1 MSLVIGFVVTIF
13 THDIWSSGF
22 FVLFYMFGYMLAVSL
37 TPTVLSVCLSLGTSS
52 SRFSPLL
59 RSKVPFLAFV
69 WALPP
74 LSLPSCFDNINRWY
88 HLSHDR
94 NIGLHRL
101 PCGLYPHRSIP
112 LYIVVNG
119 VIGIAVVNTVILFVI
134 YLLPGGKHCAEA
146 SMYEALLCDWIVTT
160 TKSKEETNKTEDE
173 KENEDNSNK
182 EETNKTEDQKENED
196 NNNKEEKKSEDNSDR
211 VEVAIET
218 QETASVEQTTVVK
231 EEEKVPTIV

>member
-1 MSLVIGFVVTIF
+1 MSFSRI
-13 THDIWSSGF
+13 SSR
-22 FVLFYMFGYMLAVSL
+22 
-37 TPTVLSVCLSLGTSS
+37 
-52 SRFSPLL
+52 RFSPLL
-59 RSKVPFLAFV
+59 RSKAPFLAFV
-69 WALPP
+69 WTLPP
-74 LSLPSCFDNINRWY
+74 LSLPSCFDVIDRWY
-88 HLSHDR
+88 HLPHDR

-160 TKSKEETNKTEDE
+160 TKSKEETNKTEEE

-196 NNNKEEKKSEDNSDR
+196 NNKEEEKSENNLDR

-218 QETASVEQTTVVK
+218 QKTASAEQTTVVK
-231 EEEKVPTIV
+231 KEEKAPIFV

>member
-1 MSLVIGFVVTIF
+1 MSLVISFVVTIF

-59 RSKVPFLAFV
+59 RSKAPFLAFV
-69 WALPP
+69 WTFPP
-74 LSLPSCFDNINRWY
+74 LSLSRCFDNINRWY

-160 TKSKEETNKTEDE
+160 TKSKEETNKTED
-173 KENEDNSNK
+173 
-182 EETNKTEDQKENED
+182 QKENED
-196 NNNKEEKKSEDNSDR
+196 NNNKEEEKSEDNSDR

-231 EEEKVPTIV
+231 EEEKGPTVV

>member
-182 EETNKTEDQKENED
+182 EEE
-196 NNNKEEKKSEDNSDR
+196 KSEDNSDR

>member
-52 SRFSPLL
+52 RRFSPLL
-59 RSKVPFLAFV
+59 RSKAPFLAFV
-69 WALPP
+69 WTFPP
-74 LSLPSCFDNINRWY
+74 LSLPSCFDVIDRWY
-88 HLSHDR
+88 HLPRDR

-101 PCGLYPHRSIP
+101 PCGFYPHRSIP

-160 TKSKEETNKTEDE
+160 TKSKEETNKTED
-173 KENEDNSNK
+173 
-182 EETNKTEDQKENED
+182 QKENED
-196 NNNKEEKKSEDNSDR
+196 NNNKEEEKSEDNSDR

-231 EEEKVPTIV
+231 EEEKVPTVV

>member
-1 MSLVIGFVVTIF
+1 MSLEVCLLVYNSLCSAMSLVIGFVVTIF

-173 KENEDNSNK
+173 KENEDN
-182 EETNKTEDQKENED
+182 
-196 NNNKEEKKSEDNSDR
+196 NNKEEEKSEDNSDR

-231 EEEKVPTIV
+231 EEEKGPTVV

>member
-160 TKSKEETNKTEDE
+160 TKSKEETNKTED
-173 KENEDNSNK
+173 
-182 EETNKTEDQKENED
+182 QKENED
-196 NNNKEEKKSEDNSDR
+196 NNNKEEEKSEDNSDR

-231 EEEKVPTIV
+231 EEEKGPIVV

>member
-160 TKSKEETNKTEDE
+160 TKSKEETNKTED
-173 KENEDNSNK
+173 
-182 EETNKTEDQKENED
+182 QKENED
-196 NNNKEEKKSEDNSDR
+196 NNKKEEEKSEDNSDR
-211 VEVAIET
+211 VEVAIEI

-231 EEEKVPTIV
+231 EEEKGPTVV

>member
-160 TKSKEETNKTEDE
+160 TKSKEETNKTED
-173 KENEDNSNK
+173 
-182 EETNKTEDQKENED
+182 QKENED
-196 NNNKEEKKSEDNSDR
+196 NNNKEEEKSEDNSDR

-231 EEEKVPTIV
+231 EEEKGPTVV

>member
-94 NIGLHRL
+94 NICLHRL

-119 VIGIAVVNTVILFVI
+119 VIGIAGVNTVILFVI

-160 TKSKEETNKTEDE
+160 TKSKEETNKTED
-173 KENEDNSNK
+173 
-182 EETNKTEDQKENED
+182 QKENED
-196 NNNKEEKKSEDNSDR
+196 NNNKEEEKSEDNSDR

>member
-173 KENEDNSNK
+173 KENEDN
-182 EETNKTEDQKENED
+182 
-196 NNNKEEKKSEDNSDR
+196 NNKEEEKSEDNSDR

-231 EEEKVPTIV
+231 EEEKGPTVV

>member
-101 PCGLYPHRSIP
+101 PCGFYPHRSIP

-160 TKSKEETNKTEDE
+160 TKSKEETNKTED
-173 KENEDNSNK
+173 
-182 EETNKTEDQKENED
+182 QKENED
-196 NNNKEEKKSEDNSDR
+196 NNNKEEEKSEDNSDR

-231 EEEKVPTIV
+231 EEEKVPTVV

>member
-160 TKSKEETNKTEDE
+160 TKSKEETNKTED
-173 KENEDNSNK
+173 
-182 EETNKTEDQKENED
+182 QKENED
-196 NNNKEEKKSEDNSDR
+196 NNNKEEEKSEDNSDR

-231 EEEKVPTIV
+231 EEEKVPIVI

>member
-74 LSLPSCFDNINRWY
+74 LSLSSFFDIINRWY

-160 TKSKEETNKTEDE
+160 TKSKEETNKTED
-173 KENEDNSNK
+173 
-182 EETNKTEDQKENED
+182 QKENED
-196 NNNKEEKKSEDNSDR
+196 NNNKEEEKSEDNSDR

>member
-160 TKSKEETNKTEDE
+160 TKSKEETNKTED
-173 KENEDNSNK
+173 
-182 EETNKTEDQKENED
+182 QKENED
-196 NNNKEEKKSEDNSDR
+196 NNNKEEEKSEDNSDR

-231 EEEKVPTIV
+231 EEEKVPTVV

>member
-74 LSLPSCFDNINRWY
+74 LSLSSCFDNINRWY

-160 TKSKEETNKTEDE
+160 TKSKEETNKTED
-173 KENEDNSNK
+173 
-182 EETNKTEDQKENED
+182 QKENED
-196 NNNKEEKKSEDNSDR
+196 NNNKEEEKSEDNSDR

>member
-160 TKSKEETNKTEDE
+160 TKSKEETNKTED
-173 KENEDNSNK
+173 
-182 EETNKTEDQKENED
+182 QKENED
-196 NNNKEEKKSEDNSDR
+196 NNNKEEEKSEDNSDR

>member
-1 MSLVIGFVVTIF
+1 MSLVISFVVTIF

-59 RSKVPFLAFV
+59 RSKAPFLAFV
-69 WALPP
+69 WTFPP
-74 LSLPSCFDNINRWY
+74 LSLSRCFDVINRWY

-160 TKSKEETNKTEDE
+160 TKSKEETNKTED
-173 KENEDNSNK
+173 
-182 EETNKTEDQKENED
+182 QKENED
-196 NNNKEEKKSEDNSDR
+196 NNNKEEEKSEDNSDR

-231 EEEKVPTIV
+231 EEEKGPTVV